1 METYTTSC
9 NPTLY
14 IDLLDTNNEM
24 DEVLYNN
31 YIPINLHLDTRITS
45 WSKISKHLDLVHVS

>member
-31 YIPINLHLDTRITS
+31 YIPINLYLDTSITS
-45 WSKISKHLDLVHVS
+45 WSKITKYLDLLHGS

>member
-14 IDLLDTNNEM
+14 IDLLGTNNEM

-31 YIPINLHLDTRITS
+31 YIPINLYLDTSITS
-45 WSKISKHLDLVHVS
+45 WSKITKYLDLLHGS